1 LIVSPCCGCERL
13 SVMVAPK
20 VGHLHLL
27 DASEDALAVVR
38 QNLAG
43 ATNVSFHLASVGNIP
58 LEDNTIDFAFLAGGP
73 ASPARYGNRHP
84 SYRNQT
90 QSWRA
95 VLNLPLLCARQPPM
109 VVSRNLD

>member
-1 LIVSPCCGCERL
+1 MKIDRFALLRL
-13 SVMVAPK
+13 R
-20 VGHLHLL
+20 
-27 DASEDALAVVR
+27 AL
-38 QNLAG
+38 G
-43 ATNVSFHLASVGNIP
+43 ATNVSFHLASVGDIP
-58 LEDNTIDFAFLAGGP
+58 HTIDFAFLAGGP

-95 VLNLPLLCARQPPM
+95 VLNLPLLCAQQPPM